1 MENKKVKI
9 KDVVKLINGYP
20 FKQTDRGSLGLN
32 IIRIQNL
39 NNPLALYNKTTKE
52 VSERYIVKK
61 GDILI
66 SWSASLGVY
75 EWKNDDAYLNQHIFK
90 VEFISDKISKDY
102 FRYVIQ
108 LALEELTYKMRGV
121 GLKHLT
127 KGQLDEYDFQL
138 PSLEKQTE
146 IIRKLNIVE
155 SLIEK
160 RKRTKAILEELTKSK
175 FLEMFGD
182 PILNT
187 KKWETKTITQLVK
200 KQKNSIKRGP
210 FGGTI
215 KKEDFIDNGY
225 LIYEQYHALNNDYSM
240 ARYFIDEKKYN
251 NLIDFKVDAGD
262 IIISCSGV
270 NFGKLSIIP
279 NDFKPGIINQ
289 ALLKI
294 TLDNQIILQDFFL
307 ELFVNENFRKKH
319 LGFRGVG
326 IPNFP
331 PISNFKKF
339 KFIVPPLNLQNDYK
353 IFIKHIRLQ
362 EDKCRKSLEFLEELF
377 QSLLYNSFNLKE
389 LNEDEI
395 DKLIND
401 ELEVETIIQNHKV
414 SYFESLSQ
422 YNSSKDILFKILER
436 TEIKNKL
443 EKETSKFNK
452 GIVQIY
458 SQNKIEI
465 MTNREHKLNSK

>member
-20 FKQTDRGSLGLN
+20 FKPTDRGSSGLN

-39 NNPLALYNKTTKE
+39 NNPLAPYNKTIKDVNE
-52 VSERYIVKK
+52 KYIVKK

-102 FRYVIQ
+102 FRYVIK
-108 LALEELTYKMRGV
+108 LAIEELTYKMRGV

-138 PSLEKQTE
+138 PSLEKQTA

-155 SLIEK
+155 SLIEN
-160 RKRTKAILEELTKSK
+160 RKRTKTILEELTKSK

-215 KKEDFIDNGY
+215 KKEEFISSGY

-240 ARYFIDEKKYN
+240 
-251 NLIDFKVDAGD
+251 
-262 IIISCSGV
+262 
-270 NFGKLSIIP
+270 
-279 NDFKPGIINQ
+279 
-289 ALLKI
+289 
-294 TLDNQIILQDFFL
+294 
-307 ELFVNENFRKKH
+307 
-319 LGFRGVG
+319 
-326 IPNFP
+326 
-331 PISNFKKF
+331 
-339 KFIVPPLNLQNDYK
+339 
-353 IFIKHIRLQ
+353 
-362 EDKCRKSLEFLEELF
+362 
-377 QSLLYNSFNLKE
+377 
-389 LNEDEI
+389 
-395 DKLIND
+395 
-401 ELEVETIIQNHKV
+401 TIQ
-414 SYFESLSQ
+414 
-422 YNSSKDILFKILER
+422 
-436 TEIKNKL
+436 
-443 EKETSKFNK
+443 
-452 GIVQIY
+452 
-458 SQNKIEI
+458 
-465 MTNREHKLNSK
+465 